1 MNKVQLYKIISTYFT
16 DKPVEKVMVFG
27 SYSRNEQHEHSD
39 VDIVIKPSKPLGLL
53 VLAKF
58 KQDLTELLKLK
69 VDLSTENGI
78 SAFVYPFIKND
89 LETVYEQ

>member
-1 MNKVQLYKIISTYFT
+1 MNKAQLYELIKIYFT

-27 SYSRNEQHEHSD
+27 SYSRNEQQAGSD
-39 VDIVIKPSKPLGLL
+39 VDIMIKPSKPLGLF

-58 KQDLTELLKLK
+58 KQELTELLKIK

-78 SAFVYPFIKND
+78 SKFVYPFIKDD